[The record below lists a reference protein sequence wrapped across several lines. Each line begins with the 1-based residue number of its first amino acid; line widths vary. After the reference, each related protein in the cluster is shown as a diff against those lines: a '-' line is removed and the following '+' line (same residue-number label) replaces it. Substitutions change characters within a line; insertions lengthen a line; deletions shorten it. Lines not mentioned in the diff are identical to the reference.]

1 MMNEVVFFHPASRT
15 LVATDLAMNIQE
27 APGFLTR
34 TFWKLNGAW
43 QKLGPTRMVRLT
55 FRDKPAVRRSVDR
68 ILEWDFDRV
77 LIAHGRSLA
86 TGGKETLREV
96 YSFL

>member
-1 MMNEVVFFHPASRT
+1 
-15 LVATDLAMNIQE
+15 
-27 APGFLTR
+27 
-34 TFWKLNGAW
+34 
-43 QKLGPTRMVRLT
+43 
-55 FRDKPAVRRSVDR
+55 VDR